1 MPATLRLLSA
11 AGLAALLGL
20 ALPAV
25 ARADDDHETFTLVE
39 RATSDAVTDIGTKGD
54 SVGDLLTFANRL
66 YDEANATAVGSD
78 NGWCIRTVVGKAWE
92 CTTTIML
99 PDGQIAIAGPY
110 LDGRDST
117 MAVTG
122 GTGRYGRAR
131 GEMKLHWRDAQGT
144 AFDFVFALED

>member
-1 MPATLRLLSA
+1 MRTTTTVITAGA
-11 AGLAALLGL
+11 AALLLGL
-20 ALPAV
+20 AA
-25 ARADDDHETFTLVE
+25 AGAAADEGRRFTVVE
-39 RATSDAVTDIGTKGD
+39 RAVSDTVTDTGAKGD
-54 SVGDLLTFANRL
+54 SVGDLLTFANQL